1 MLNIQFKSKVNQD
14 VSEYINEDESELNDS
29 QFKKKKEILQEASKQ
44 IDRDKINEKFSSNS
58 ENLIINQQQKKMKQ
72 IFNKEDN
79 KMIKMEYY
87 DTLLNMERKIDHFDK
102 LIQKIK
108 LRIIHKPFII
118 LDMLK
123 FMTDEENSLHSLSS
137 LLTHLIKM
145 KRRQSFDKIISF
157 VENKKKIPYKWLSLI
172 QMLQKKN
179 LKETKAEI
187 KVSQNKVLMDKRK
200 HKMMNN
206 SFKFL
211 SSIMN
216 NMIKERKTNYFNHII
231 MKMNSDRKHGHA
243 KKASLGI
250 ENHSGFL
257 MVKDE
262 FQKHNSQ
269 FGTNNRYSNVPNE
282 NDEED
287 NHFQEDEHLNNYETY
302 EIESINSNHLVQK
315 RRGTGAQGMN
325 IFLQSIAKG
334 SQSVQFSFFD
344 KDINLIDKIRTE
356 IQDIS
361 NKINENKQSLSIEER
376 IELLN
381 RLTVIMNLLKKYYQ
395 EKEYTNEEDNKK
407 QQKNFETVL
416 QLVKKLMEL
425 LLKKMSDDI
434 SDSQIRLKRVKS
446 NYESYNDEEIK
457 KLESENRSLLR
468 LGQLTRRL
476 TQDLGRIGT
485 HKNIDT
491 NGQGDVF
498 MGSRSIPFENSEVEF
513 QSITAINNLLK
524 DMVQNLNILNIN
536 DPKSN
541 HLSIYNSRQQ
551 QYNFRKRAKQ
561 NISKIKTI
569 KKTKII
575 KKNNSAKEHHRK

>member
-1 MLNIQFKSKVNQD
+1 
-14 VSEYINEDESELNDS
+14 
-29 QFKKKKEILQEASKQ
+29 
-44 IDRDKINEKFSSNS
+44 
-58 ENLIINQQQKKMKQ
+58 
-72 IFNKEDN
+72 
-79 KMIKMEYY
+79 
-87 DTLLNMERKIDHFDK
+87 
-102 LIQKIK
+102 
-108 LRIIHKPFII
+108 
-118 LDMLK
+118 
-123 FMTDEENSLHSLSS
+123 
-137 LLTHLIKM
+137 M

-376 IELLN
+376 IDLLN

-551 QYNFRKRAKQ
+551 QYNFRK
-561 NISKIKTI
+561 
-569 KKTKII
+569 
-575 KKNNSAKEHHRK
+575 